1 MSIEDEELGRLT
13 NEHLHSHDEASRLKA
28 ELEQVG
34 ESLILLGNNIKKNP
48 QQIRPE
54 EARVILK
61 DQRNEDR
68 PILWPTLSISKTLQ
82 MLDQFKKATE
92 HEREITDQSRDL
104 GMRHIVDGLEN
115 RKGPSPNILR

>member
-13 NEHLHSHDEASRLKA
+13 NEHLHSHNEASRLKA

-34 ESLILLGNNIKKNP
+34 EILILLGNNLKKNP

-68 PILWPTLSISKTLQ
+68 VIRWSTLSVSEALQ
-82 MLDQFKKATE
+82 MLDQFKRATE
-92 HEREITDQSRDL
+92 YEKEIADRLRNLDM
-104 GMRHIVDGLEN
+104 GHMVDGLEN
-115 RKGPSPNILR
+115 RKSPSPNILK